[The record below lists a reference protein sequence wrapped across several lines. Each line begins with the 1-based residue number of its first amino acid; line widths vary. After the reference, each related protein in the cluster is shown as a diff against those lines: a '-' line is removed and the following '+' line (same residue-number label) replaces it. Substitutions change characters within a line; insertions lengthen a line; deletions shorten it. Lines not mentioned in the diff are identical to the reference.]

1 MNKSQLNTV
10 RFSSTEV
17 KLINSYLKKNVIFES
32 FSSLARVAILNFIEC
47 DQKLKLQRVFF
58 QEQSKNK
65 RPFFLWDYEMTKN
78 QVLEILSYRGYP
90 PQKLWLIERILTQAK
105 FNEIFEYLTIDEIKK
120 TLPQLR
126 LSKKI
131 LKRWMYAVQRWDQY
145 RDKTKNA

>member
-1 MNKSQLNTV
+1 M
-10 RFSSTEV
+10 
-17 KLINSYLKKNVIFES
+17 
-32 FSSLARVAILNFIEC
+32 
-47 DQKLKLQRVFF
+47 
-58 QEQSKNK
+58 
-65 RPFFLWDYEMTKN
+65 
-78 QVLEILSYRGYP
+78 EILSYRGYP